1 MSIKDVFF
9 NFLFPPVCLVCD
21 SFGYF
26 ICPKCQQKM
35 SKLDGFICPSCLMN
49 CPSGELHPRCK
60 GNIDG
65 LISCWNYE
73 KTTQKII
80 KEIKYRFYYSS
91 IKHLIKFYLQQR
103 QKSPAFEIFIKKKPL
118 LIPVPL
124 HPKRLK
130 YRGFNQAD
138 LIVKELAKAW
148 NLDLSNKILFRTKFS
163 KPQAE
168 LSKKERFDN
177 TKNMFAANPKLLK
190 IGDKPLK
197 DKNIIL
203 VDDVWT
209 TGSTA
214 QACAGVLKKLGAEQ
228 IWTVTLTR

>member
-1 MSIKDVFF
+1 MINISY
-9 NFLFPPVCLVCD
+9 FLDFIFPPVCLSCNK
-21 SFGYF
+21 FGDF
-26 ICPKCQQKM
+26 ICIKCQKQM
-35 SKLDGFICPSCLMN
+35 SKLDDFICPTCLRV
-49 CPSGELHPRCK
+49 CLDGKQHSKCK
-60 GNIDG
+60 GNING

-73 KTTQKII
+73 KTTQKVI
-80 KEIKYRFYYSS
+80 KEIKYRFYYAS
-91 IKHLIKFYLQQR
+91 IKPLIKLFLQQR

-138 LIVKELAKAW
+138 LIVKELAKVW

-168 LSKKERFDN
+168 LSKKERLDN
-177 TKNMFAANPKLLK
+177 TKNMFATNPKLLK
-190 IGDKPLK
+190 ISDKPLK

-214 QACAGVLKKLGAEQ
+214 QACAGVLKKLGVAK
-228 IWTVTLTR
+228 IWTVTLAR